1 MANPNV
7 AKYKEE
13 SKSYRAQQMVTRVL
27 AYIFLVFVTFL
38 SLFSFYLL
46 IINGSR
52 SNAELQAGFTLIP
65 STHFGDNFITAITD
79 NALFSLPRGLW
90 NSFFIAASSAIL
102 TTYFSA
108 MTAYGIHVYDFKG
121 KKFIFTFILA
131 VMMIPTQVSAAGF
144 IQLVNQVH
152 LNDTYWPLI
161 IPAIAAPAIFFYM
174 KQYIESSMP
183 LEVIEAARVDG
194 SNEFRTFNAIAVPM
208 LKPAFAVQLIFGFV
222 ASWNNFFTPALVI
235 DSPDNWTLP
244 IMMSILR
251 SKLNS
256 QNGDL
261 GEVYMMIL
269 LSIIPVVIVYLF
281 LSKFIVKGV
290 ALGAVKG

>member
-65 STHFGDNFITAITD
+65 STHFGDNFITAIND

-235 DSPDNWTLP
+235 DSSDNWTLP